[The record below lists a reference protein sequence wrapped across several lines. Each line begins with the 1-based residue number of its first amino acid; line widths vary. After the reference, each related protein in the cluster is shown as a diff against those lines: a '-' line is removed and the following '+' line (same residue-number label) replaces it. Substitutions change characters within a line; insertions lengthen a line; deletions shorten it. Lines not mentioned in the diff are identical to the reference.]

1 MLGAKSF
8 ESTSEL
14 TLEKSSDSD
23 PIIQMARIRF
33 ESEQPDLEKSL
44 NKTFFSNL

>member
-1 MLGAKSF
+1 MLGETSF

-14 TLEKSSDSD
+14 GLEKSSDPD

-33 ESEQPDLEKSL
+33 KSEHPDLEK
-44 NKTFFSNL
+44 KP